1 LVYELARKTPLHLPR
16 AEDRATFSTEL
27 TTHTL
32 RRLKRCSH
40 IWAVPGP
47 PLFRISL
54 IQTSIVRS
62 SGYQANIMCKLIRRD
77 SEQKLKGHPGIIR
90 RAETGD
96 GTMMFLGFNIA
107 TIISFADGS
116 PVIEPLRKI
125 TEEVEKTLIYF
136 NPSFQLVPVDPMRK
150 RRSASPTPAFEA
162 HCGLRFGQAPCP
174 MLSLLTNVFEM

>member
-1 LVYELARKTPLHLPR
+1 MQV
-16 AEDRATFSTEL
+16 D
-27 TTHTL
+27 
-32 RRLKRCSH
+32 
-40 IWAVPGP
+40 
-47 PLFRISL
+47 
-54 IQTSIVRS
+54 TS
-62 SGYQANIMCKLIRRD
+62 D

-96 GTMMFLGFNIA
+96 GTVMFLGFNIA

-125 TEEVEKTLIYF
+125 TEEVE
-136 NPSFQLVPVDPMRK
+136 FQLVPVDPMRK

-174 MLSLLTNVFEM
+174 MSSLLINVSEM